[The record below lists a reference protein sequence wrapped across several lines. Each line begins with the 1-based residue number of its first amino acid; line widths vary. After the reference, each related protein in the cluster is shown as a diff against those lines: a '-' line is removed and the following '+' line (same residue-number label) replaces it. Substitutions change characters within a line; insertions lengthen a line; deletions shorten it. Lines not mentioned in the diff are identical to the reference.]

1 MRLEITRRADLA
13 TRALLALHADRG
25 RIKAADLAARIGTT
39 AGFLSQAMTPLV
51 AEGWVGSEPGPTG
64 GYRLLADPAD
74 ISVLAVIEAID
85 GPTDT
90 TRCVL
95 ESRPCASTGLC
106 ALHRPWLRARAQ
118 LLGELSA
125 TSLAELSAN
134 DRATPARRPGGAAAL
149 RPQRDVKPT
158 EEDVP

>member
-13 TRALLALHADRG
+13 TRALLALHATDG
-25 RIKAADLAARIGTT
+25 RIKAADLAQRIGTT

-51 AEGWVGSEPGPTG
+51 SQGWVGSEPGPSG

-95 ESRPCASTGLC
+95 ETRPCASTGLC
-106 ALHRPWLRARAQ
+106 ALHRPWLRARTQ
-118 LLGELSA
+118 LLAELSA
-125 TSLAELSAN
+125 TSLAELIRNEAAN
-134 DRATPARRPGGAAAL
+134 P
-149 RPQRDVKPT
+149 
-158 EEDVP
+158 